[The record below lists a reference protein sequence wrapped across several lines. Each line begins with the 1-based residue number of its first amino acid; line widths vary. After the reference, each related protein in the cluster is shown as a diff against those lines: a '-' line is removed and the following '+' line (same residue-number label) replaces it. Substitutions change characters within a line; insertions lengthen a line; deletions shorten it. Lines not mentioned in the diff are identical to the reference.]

1 MPPQNVG
8 TSMNL
13 QIVLNT
19 PKKSV
24 LESSHTEKIF
34 AKLFYKKKKAF
45 DHSHHLES
53 RELPWRLL
61 YQLLIILEEMQS

>member
-1 MPPQNVG
+1 MLPQNVG

-19 PKKSV
+19 PRKSV

-34 AKLFYKKKKAF
+34 AKLFYKKKK
-45 DHSHHLES
+45 
-53 RELPWRLL
+53 P
-61 YQLLIILEEMQS
+61 LIIPITWNPENSPDDYFINY

>member
-34 AKLFYKKKKAF
+34 AKLFYKKKKK
-45 DHSHHLES
+45 
-53 RELPWRLL
+53 P
-61 YQLLIILEEMQS
+61 LIIPISWNPENSPDDYFINY